1 MQREILV
8 VDPAVKIPETD
19 CYNRIAETAPA
30 PCTYHLP
37 KFTGMDALEKLSAR
51 PYAIIVL
58 GSSSSVN
65 DKFDWQISLGTWL
78 KRQMDAGIPTLGLCF
93 GHQLIAHLYGA
104 RVAEVFEGRK
114 ESGFRQ
120 VQLAPNR
127 LWGAATQGML
137 TVSHKEAV
145 LECPAG
151 FEVVGKSALVAVD
164 AIAHQTKP
172 IWGFQSHPE
181 ATSLFLK
188 YHSIEPAKSPSDFDF
203 GHSIVSKFME
213 FALKQP

>member
-8 VDPAVKIPETD
+8 VDPAVRIPETD

-30 PCTYHLP
+30 PCSYHLP
-37 KFTGMDALEKLSAR
+37 KFTGMDALEALTVR
-51 PYAIIVL
+51 PLAIVVL

-65 DKFDWQISLGTWL
+65 DKMDWQIGLGQWL
-78 KRQMDAGIPTLGLCF
+78 KRQMDAGVPTLGLCF

-104 RVAEVFEGRK
+104 EVGDIFPDGRK
-114 ESGFRQ
+114 HSGFRT

-127 LWGAATQGML
+127 LWGGATQGPI

-145 LECPAG
+145 KACPPG
-151 FEVVGKSALVAVD
+151 FEVVGKSEAVEID
-164 AIAHQTKP
+164 AIAHRTLP

-181 ATSLFLK
+181 ATPLFLQ
-188 YHSIEPAKSPSDFDF
+188 YHCIPPARDVADFEF
-203 GHSIVSKFME
+203 GYGLVARFLE
-213 FALKQP
+213 LARA